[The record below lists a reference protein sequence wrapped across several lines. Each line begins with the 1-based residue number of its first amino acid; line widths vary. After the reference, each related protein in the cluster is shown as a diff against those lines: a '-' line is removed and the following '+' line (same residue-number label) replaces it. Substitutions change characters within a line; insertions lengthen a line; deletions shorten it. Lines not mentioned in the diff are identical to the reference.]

1 MADNNTSAVI
11 DEIKPINKVTF
22 KQRMISYKRKPLSL
36 VMLLLVALAAVLSA
50 AALVFIIVYVLVRG
64 IPNLTPELFALTYD
78 SDNVSCMPSIIN
90 TIVLTL
96 LTLLIAVPFGIGAA
110 IYLAEYAKK
119 GNKLVKVIRTMAETL
134 AGIPS
139 IIYGLAGMLI
149 FLSRGLGDVYKRQ
162 ALNWG
167 YSLLAGAFT
176 LAIMVLPTIMRT
188 TEEAL
193 LTVPDSYRE
202 GSYGL
207 GAGKLRTIVR
217 IILPSAMPGILAG
230 IILAVGRIVG
240 ETAALIY
247 TYGSATGY
255 ATGLFNSGRS
265 LAVHMYVLTNEGLHT
280 DQAWGTAVVLLV
292 LVFGINTLSAFIA
305 KKLGNKKG

>member
-1 MADNNTSAVI
+1 MADMNNSAVI

-64 IPNLTPELFALTYD
+64 IPNLTPELFALTYN

-139 IIYGLAGMLI
+139 IVYGLFGML
-149 FLSRGLGDVYKRQ
+149 FFVY
-162 ALNWG
+162 ALTWG

-193 LTVPDSYRE
+193 LTVPDSYRD

-230 IILAVGRIVG
+230 VILSVGRIVG

-255 ATGLFNSGRS
+255 ATGLLNSGRS

-305 KKLGNKKG
+305 KKLGTKKG

>member
-1 MADNNTSAVI
+1 MADMNNSAVI
-11 DEIKPINKVTF
+11 DKIKPINKVTF

-64 IPNLTPELFALTYD
+64 IPNLTPELFALTYN

-139 IIYGLAGMLI
+139 IVYGLFGML
-149 FLSRGLGDVYKRQ
+149 FFVY

-230 IILAVGRIVG
+230 VILSVGRIVG

-255 ATGLFNSGRS
+255 ATGLLNSGRS

>member
-1 MADNNTSAVI
+1 MADMNNTAVI

-64 IPNLTPELFALTYD
+64 IPNLTPELFALTYN

-119 GNKLVKVIRTMAETL
+119 GNRLVKVIRTMAETL

-139 IIYGLAGMLI
+139 IVYGLFGML
-149 FLSRGLGDVYKRQ
+149 FFVY

-193 LTVPDSYRE
+193 LTVPDSYLE

-230 IILAVGRIVG
+230 VILSVGRIVG

-255 ATGLFNSGRS
+255 ATGLLNSGRS

-305 KKLGNKKG
+305 KKLGTKKG

>member
-1 MADNNTSAVI
+1 MADKNNSAVI
-11 DEIKPINKVTF
+11 DEIKSINKVTF

-64 IPNLTPELFALTYD
+64 IPNLTPELFALTYN

-139 IIYGLAGMLI
+139 IVYGLFGML
-149 FLSRGLGDVYKRQ
+149 FFVY

-230 IILAVGRIVG
+230 VILSVGRIVG

-255 ATGLFNSGRS
+255 ATGLLNSGRS

>member
-1 MADNNTSAVI
+1 MADMNNSAVI
-11 DEIKPINKVTF
+11 DKIKPINKVTF

-64 IPNLTPELFALTYD
+64 IPNLTPELFALTYN

-90 TIVLTL
+90 TIVLTI

-139 IIYGLAGMLI
+139 IVYGLFGML
-149 FLSRGLGDVYKRQ
+149 FFVY

-230 IILAVGRIVG
+230 VILSVGRIVG

-255 ATGLFNSGRS
+255 ATGLLNSGRS

-305 KKLGNKKG
+305 KRLGTKKG

>member
-1 MADNNTSAVI
+1 MTDMNNSAVTDDI
-11 DEIKPINKVTF
+11 MPINKVTF

-36 VMLLLVALAAVLSA
+36 VMLLLVALAALLSA

-90 TIVLTL
+90 TVVLTL
-96 LTLLIAVPFGIGAA
+96 LTLLIAVPFGVGAA

-139 IIYGLAGMLI
+139 IVYGLFGMLL
-149 FLSRGLGDVYKRQ
+149 FVYT
-162 ALNWG
+162 LNWG

-207 GAGKLRTIVR
+207 GAGKLRTITR
-217 IILPSAMPGILAG
+217 IILPSAVPGIFVG

-280 DQAWGTAVVLLV
+280 DQAWGTAVVLL
-292 LVFGINTLSAFIA
+292 LIVFIINTLSAFIA
-305 KKLGNKKG
+305 KKLGTKKG

>member
-1 MADNNTSAVI
+1 MADMNNTAVI

-64 IPNLTPELFALTYD
+64 IPNLTPELFALTYN

-119 GNKLVKVIRTMAETL
+119 GNRLVKVIRTMAETL

-139 IIYGLAGMLI
+139 IVYGLFGML
-149 FLSRGLGDVYKRQ
+149 FFVY

-230 IILAVGRIVG
+230 VILAVGRIVG

-255 ATGLFNSGRS
+255 ATGFFNSGRS

-305 KKLGNKKG
+305 KKLGTKKG

>member
-1 MADNNTSAVI
+1 MADMNNTAVI

-64 IPNLTPELFALTYD
+64 IPNLTPELFALTYN

-119 GNKLVKVIRTMAETL
+119 GNRLVKVIRTMAETL

-139 IIYGLAGMLI
+139 IVYGLFGML
-149 FLSRGLGDVYKRQ
+149 FFVY

-230 IILAVGRIVG
+230 VILSVGRIVG

-255 ATGLFNSGRS
+255 ATGLLNSGRS

-305 KKLGNKKG
+305 KKLGTKKG

>member
-1 MADNNTSAVI
+1 MADKNNSAVI
-11 DEIKPINKVTF
+11 DDIKPINKVTF

-64 IPNLTPELFALTYD
+64 IPNLTPELFALTYN

-90 TIVLTL
+90 TIVLTI

-139 IIYGLAGMLI
+139 IVYGLFGML
-149 FLSRGLGDVYKRQ
+149 FFVY

-230 IILAVGRIVG
+230 VILSVGRIVG

-305 KKLGNKKG
+305 KKLGTKKG

>member
-1 MADNNTSAVI
+1 MADKTGSAEI
-11 DEIKPINKVTF
+11 AEIKPINKLTL
-22 KQRMISYKRKPLSL
+22 KQRLMSYKRKPLSL
-36 VMLLLVALAAVLSA
+36 VMLLLVALAALISA

-64 IPNLTPELFALTYD
+64 IPNLTPELFSLTYN

-90 TIVLTL
+90 TVLLTL
-96 LTLLIAVPFGIGAA
+96 LTILISVPFGIGSA

-119 GNKLVKVIRTMAETL
+119 GSKLVKVIRTMAETL

-139 IIYGLAGMLI
+139 IVYGLFGML
-149 FLSRGLGDVYKRQ
+149 FFVYT
-162 ALNWG
+162 LNWG

-188 TEEAL
+188 AEEAL

-202 GSYGL
+202 GSFGL

-230 IILAVGRIVG
+230 VILAVGRIVG

-255 ATGLFNSGRS
+255 TTGLLSSGRS

>member
-1 MADNNTSAVI
+1 MADMNNTAVI

-64 IPNLTPELFALTYD
+64 IPNLTPELFALTYN

-96 LTLLIAVPFGIGAA
+96 FTLLIAVPFGIGAA

-139 IIYGLAGMLI
+139 IVYGLFGML
-149 FLSRGLGDVYKRQ
+149 FFVY

-230 IILAVGRIVG
+230 VILSVGRIVG

-255 ATGLFNSGRS
+255 ATGLLNSGRS

-305 KKLGNKKG
+305 KKLGTKKG

>member
-1 MADNNTSAVI
+1 MADMNNTAVI

-64 IPNLTPELFALTYD
+64 IPNLTPELFALTYN

-139 IIYGLAGMLI
+139 IVYGLFGML
-149 FLSRGLGDVYKRQ
+149 FFVY

-230 IILAVGRIVG
+230 VILAVGRIVG

-255 ATGLFNSGRS
+255 ATGLLNSGRS

-280 DQAWGTAVVLLV
+280 DQACGTAVVLLV

>member
-1 MADNNTSAVI
+1 MADMNNSAVI

-50 AALVFIIVYVLVRG
+50 AALVFVIVYVLVRG
-64 IPNLTPELFALTYD
+64 IPNLTPELFALTYN

-139 IIYGLAGMLI
+139 IVYGLFGML
-149 FLSRGLGDVYKRQ
+149 FFVY

-217 IILPSAMPGILAG
+217 IILPSAMSGILAG
-230 IILAVGRIVG
+230 VILAVGRIVG

-255 ATGLFNSGRS
+255 ATGLLNSGRS

-305 KKLGNKKG
+305 KKLGTKKG

>member
-1 MADNNTSAVI
+1 MADN
-11 DEIKPINKVTF
+11 IKAINKVTF
-22 KQRMISYKRKPLSL
+22 AQRLKSYKRKPFS
-36 VMLLLVALAAVLSA
+36 LLLLIVVALSA
-50 AALVFIIVYVLVRG
+50 TISALALVFIIAYVLIQG
-64 IPNLTPELFALTYD
+64 IPNLTPDLFSLTYN

-90 TIVLTL
+90 TIILTL
-96 LTLLIAVPFGIGAA
+96 LTLLIAVPFGIGSA
-110 IYLAEYAKK
+110 IYLAEYSKR
-119 GNKLVKVIRTMAETL
+119 GNKLVKLIRTMAETL

-139 IIYGLAGMLI
+139 IVYGLFGML
-149 FLSRGLGDVYKRQ
+149 FFVY

-176 LAIMVLPTIMRT
+176 LAIMVLPTIIRT

-202 GSYGL
+202 GSFGL
-207 GAGKLRTIVR
+207 GAGKLRTIIR
-217 IILPSAMPGILAG
+217 IILPSAMPGILSG
-230 IILAVGRIVG
+230 VILSVGRIVG

-255 ATGLFNSGRS
+255 AVTPMSSGRS
-265 LAVHMYVLTNEGLHT
+265 LSVHMYVLANEGLHT
-280 DQAWGTAVVLLV
+280 GEAWGTAVVLLA
-292 LVFGINTLSAFIA
+292 LVFGINTLSAFVA

>member
-1 MADNNTSAVI
+1 MADMNNSAVI
-11 DEIKPINKVTF
+11 DKIKPINKVTF

-50 AALVFIIVYVLVRG
+50 AALVFIIVYVIVRG
-64 IPNLTPELFALTYD
+64 IPNLTPEIFALTYN

-90 TIVLTL
+90 TIVLTM

-139 IIYGLAGMLI
+139 IVYGLFGML
-149 FLSRGLGDVYKRQ
+149 FFVYALG
-162 ALNWG
+162 WG

-230 IILAVGRIVG
+230 VILSVGRIVG

-255 ATGLFNSGRS
+255 ATGLLNSGRS

>member
-1 MADNNTSAVI
+1 MADNNAVTDI
-11 DEIKPINKVTF
+11 KEIKAINKVTF
-22 KQRMISYKRKPLSL
+22 KQRMISYKRRPLSL
-36 VMLLLVALAAVLSA
+36 VMLILVAVAAFLSA
-50 AALVFIIVYVLVRG
+50 AALIFLIVYILVKG
-64 IPNLTPELFALTYD
+64 VPNLTPDLFAWEYN
-78 SDNVSCMPSIIN
+78 SDNVSCMPAIIN
-90 TIVLTL
+90 TVIITF

-134 AGIPS
+134 SGIPS
-139 IIYGLAGMLI
+139 IVYGLFGMMC
-149 FLSRGLGDVYKRQ
+149 FVT
-162 ALNWG
+162 ALHWNL
-167 YSLLAGAFT
+167 SLLAGGFT

-207 GAGKLRTIVR
+207 GAGKLRTIIK

-247 TYGSATGY
+247 TAGSATG
-255 ATGLFNSGRS
+255 TVSGVMDSGRT
-265 LAVHMYVLTNEGLHT
+265 LAIHMYVLANEGLYT
-280 DQAWGTAVVLLV
+280 NQAWGTAVVLLV

-305 KKLGNKKG
+305 KKLGSKKG

>member
-1 MADNNTSAVI
+1 MADMNNTAVI

-64 IPNLTPELFALTYD
+64 IPNLTPELFALTYN

-119 GNKLVKVIRTMAETL
+119 GNKLVKVIRTMAETVE
-134 AGIPS
+134 GMPS
-139 IIYGLAGMLI
+139 IGYGLFGML
-149 FLSRGLGDVYKRQ
+149 FFVY

-230 IILAVGRIVG
+230 VILAVGRIVG

-255 ATGLFNSGRS
+255 ATGLLNSGRS

-305 KKLGNKKG
+305 KKLGTKKG